1 MPQLD
6 KKIIKERAK
15 ILREAG
21 SNQLQKYLE
30 KQIGKE
36 FEVLLEKNNLGKTRN
51 FLDVEIIS
59 DEKNKLQKGNI
70 YSFKINKTKNNLLI
84 VDL

>member
-1 MPQLD
+1 
-6 KKIIKERAK
+6 
-15 ILREAG
+15 
-21 SNQLQKYLE
+21 LQKYLQ

-59 DEKNKLQKGNI
+59 DKKNELLKGNI
-70 YSFKINKTKNNLLI
+70 YSFKINKIKNNLLI
-84 VDL
+84 VE

>member
-1 MPQLD
+1 M
-6 KKIIKERAK
+6 
-15 ILREAG
+15 
-21 SNQLQKYLE
+21 QLQKYLQ

-59 DEKNKLQKGNI
+59 DKKNHLVKGNI
-70 YSFKINKTKNNLLI
+70 YSLKINKTKNNLLI